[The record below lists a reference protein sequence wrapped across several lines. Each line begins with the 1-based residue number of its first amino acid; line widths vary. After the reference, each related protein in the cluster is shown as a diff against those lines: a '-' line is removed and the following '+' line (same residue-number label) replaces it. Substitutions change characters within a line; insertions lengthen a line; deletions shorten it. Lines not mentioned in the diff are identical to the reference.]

1 MFTLSATLRAILLL
15 SPTLTLYGCGDARD
29 LSAKEVS
36 SASSSPQPFNLLSIE
51 VSDSGIAT
59 FNWGTSK
66 EATEYTICRKDISK
80 SNQCSIVA
88 STSNL
93 SLGVSIGGL
102 LENINS
108 EYFILARNGSA
119 VYASNELSIGLVEL
133 NKLVTYVKASNTD
146 PNDYMGY
153 SVALS
158 DDGSTLAVG
167 AFRDASNATGV
178 NGNPFDNSMTSAG
191 SVFIYRYDGSN
202 WYQQAYIKA
211 SNTESNDQFGRAV
224 SISSDGNTL
233 AVSAS
238 GESSD
243 ATGINGDESDNS
255 AALSG
260 AVYLYKYNGSDWEQ
274 QAYIKASNT
283 DSLDQFGQAISLAS
297 DGRTLAVSAT
307 GESSIARGVNGDEL
321 NNSATNSGAV
331 YLYRDNGNNWVQQAY
346 IKASNTDEFEQFGTS
361 VSLSSN
367 GNTLA
372 VGSQGESSNA
382 MGINSDE
389 SNNLASFAGAV
400 YLYRYNGSNWLQQ
413 AYIKASNT
421 NSYDLFGRSISLAA
435 DGNTLAVGAPG
446 EASNSKGIDGDE
458 ANNDSSLAGAA
469 YLFRYENNQWL
480 QTAYIK
486 ASNTD
491 ADNSFGYSVALS
503 PDASKLAVSAYK
515 EKSSSTGINGDQNN
529 IAANES
535 GAVYLFH
542 YNDNYWEQNSYI
554 KASNTNSSDFFGYS
568 IDLSSNGLKLAIG
581 APNEDSGDTGIN
593 GDQSDNSAPSSG
605 AVYIY

>member
-1 MFTLSATLRAILLL
+1 MMFKLLAALSATLIILSAPIL
-15 SPTLTLYGCGDARD
+15 SGCGETGD
-29 LSAKEVS
+29 LS
-36 SASSSPQPFNLLSIE
+36 SAESLSPQPFNLLSIE

-119 VYASNELSIGLVEL
+119 VYASSELSIGLVEL
-133 NKLVTYVKASNTD
+133 NKLTTYVKASNTD

-178 NGNPFDNSMTSAG
+178 NGNPFDNSMTNAG

-400 YLYRYNGSNWLQQ
+400 YLYRYNGSNWYQQ

-421 NSYDLFGRSISLAA
+421 NSYDFFGRSISLAA

-491 ADNSFGYSVALS
+491 AGNSFGYSVALS

-593 GDQSDNSAPSSG
+593 GDQSDNSASSSG

>member
-1 MFTLSATLRAILLL
+1 
-15 SPTLTLYGCGDARD
+15 
-29 LSAKEVS
+29 
-36 SASSSPQPFNLLSIE
+36 
-51 VSDSGIAT
+51 
-59 FNWGTSK
+59 
-66 EATEYTICRKDISK
+66 
-80 SNQCSIVA
+80 
-88 STSNL
+88 
-93 SLGVSIGGL
+93 
-102 LENINS
+102 
-108 EYFILARNGSA
+108 
-119 VYASNELSIGLVEL
+119 
-133 NKLVTYVKASNTD
+133 
-146 PNDYMGY
+146 
-153 SVALS
+153 
-158 DDGSTLAVG
+158 
-167 AFRDASNATGV
+167 
-178 NGNPFDNSMTSAG
+178 
-191 SVFIYRYDGSN
+191 
-202 WYQQAYIKA
+202 
-211 SNTESNDQFGRAV
+211 
-224 SISSDGNTL
+224 
-233 AVSAS
+233 
-238 GESSD
+238 
-243 ATGINGDESDNS
+243 
-255 AALSG
+255 
-260 AVYLYKYNGSDWEQ
+260 
-274 QAYIKASNT
+274 
-283 DSLDQFGQAISLAS
+283 
-297 DGRTLAVSAT
+297 
-307 GESSIARGVNGDEL
+307 
-321 NNSATNSGAV
+321 
-331 YLYRDNGNNWVQQAY
+331 
-346 IKASNTDEFEQFGTS
+346 
-361 VSLSSN
+361 
-367 GNTLA
+367 
-372 VGSQGESSNA
+372 

-400 YLYRYNGSNWLQQ
+400 YLYRYNGSNWYQQ

-421 NSYDLFGRSISLAA
+421 NSYDFFGRSISLAA

-491 ADNSFGYSVALS
+491 AGNSFGYSVALS

>member
-1 MFTLSATLRAILLL
+1 MMFRLRVILKTILLIL
-15 SPTLTLYGCGDARD
+15 PTLILNGCLELGNEIASTTL
-29 LSAKEVS
+29 
-36 SASSSPQPFNLLSIE
+36 SPQPFNLLSIE
-51 VSDSGIAT
+51 VSDNGIAT
-59 FNWGTSK
+59 FDWGTSE
-66 EATEYTICRKDISK
+66 EATEYAICRKDVSK

-119 VYASNELSIGLVEL
+119 VYASNELSVGLVEL

-146 PNDYMGY
+146 TNDFLGS
-153 SVALS
+153 SVSLS

-167 AFRDASNATGV
+167 ALGEASSATGV
-178 NGNPFDNSMTSAG
+178 NSNPSDNSMTNAG
-191 SVFIYRYDGSN
+191 GVFIYRHDGSN
-202 WYQQAYIKA
+202 WRQQAYIKA
-211 SNTESNDQFGRAV
+211 SNTGTFDQFGGAV

-233 AVSAS
+233 AVAAR
-238 GESSD
+238 GEGSN
-243 ATGINGDESDNS
+243 ATGINGDESNNS
-255 AALSG
+255 ATLSG
-260 AVYLYKYNGSDWEQ
+260 AVYLYKFNGGSWEQ

-283 DSLDQFGQAISLAS
+283 DSFDQFGQAISLAS

-307 GESSIARGVNGDEL
+307 GESSIARGINGDEL

-331 YLYRDNGNNWVQQAY
+331 YLYRDNGNSWVQQAY
-346 IKASNTDEFEQFGTS
+346 IKASNTDSFEQFGTS
-361 VSLSSN
+361 VSLSSD

-372 VGSQGESSNA
+372 VGTQGERSNA
-382 MGINSDE
+382 TGINNDE
-389 SNNLASFAGAV
+389 SNNSASLSGAV

-421 NSYDLFGRSISLAA
+421 DPSDSFGYSTSLSA
-435 DGNTLAVGAPG
+435 DGNTLVVGAPG
-446 EASNSKGIDGDE
+446 EASNSKGIDGAE
-458 ANNDSSLAGAA
+458 NNNDSSLAGAA
-469 YLFRYENNQWL
+469 YLYRYESNQWL
-480 QTAYIK
+480 QKAYIK

-491 ADNSFGYSVALS
+491 AGNGFGYSVALS
-503 PDASKLAVSAYK
+503 PDANKLAVSAYK
-515 EKSSSTGINGDQNN
+515 EKSNATGINGDQNN

-542 YNDNYWEQNSYI
+542 YNDNSWEQHSYI

-568 IDLSSNGLKLAIG
+568 IDLSSNGLNLAIG
-581 APNEDSGDTGIN
+581 APYEDSGDTGIN
-593 GDQSDNSAPSSG
+593 GDQSDNSASNSG

>member
-1 MFTLSATLRAILLL
+1 MMFKLLAALSATLIILSAPIL
-15 SPTLTLYGCGDARD
+15 SGCGETGD
-29 LSAKEVS
+29 LS
-36 SASSSPQPFNLLSIE
+36 SAESLSPQPFNLLSIE

-108 EYFILARNGSA
+108 DYFILARNGSA
-119 VYASNELSIGLVEL
+119 LYASNELSIELAKL

-167 AFRDASNATGV
+167 AFGEASNATGV

-191 SVFIYRYDGSN
+191 SVYIYRYDGSN

-211 SNTESNDQFGRAV
+211 SNTESGDQFGRAV

-233 AVSAS
+233 AVAAHRERSNTA
-238 GESSD
+238 
-243 ATGINGDESDNS
+243 GINGNESDNS
-255 AALSG
+255 SIWSG
-260 AVYLYKYNGSDWEQ
+260 AVYLYKFNGSSWEQ

-283 DSLDQFGQAISLAS
+283 DSFDQFGQAISLAS

-400 YLYRYNGSNWLQQ
+400 YLYRYNGSNWYQQ

-491 ADNSFGYSVALS
+491 AGNSFGYSVALS

-593 GDQSDNSAPSSG
+593 GDQSDNSASSSG